1 MSQQQA
7 LYRLQKIDTELD
19 ARRARLREINALLEG
34 NAELRAAR
42 SAVDQV
48 RGELAPREAHIKAMS
63 LENQSVAAQI
73 AELSARL
80 YDGTVGNPKE
90 LQDIENKLDELK
102 RHRGQL
108 ETEQL
113 EEMMA
118 VEDLQAAL
126 AAATGKLGE
135 AEAAWSGDQTA
146 LHDEQRRVKKE
157 GRALKADRET
167 ALAAVEADNQALYE
181 DLRAHRQGLA
191 VALLKGDTCSGC
203 WVDQTANVVIDVRRG
218 QHIVTCTSCG
228 RILVSP

>member
-19 ARRARLREINALLEG
+19 ARRARLREINAMLEG
-34 NAELRAAR
+34 TTELNAAR
-42 SAVDQV
+42 VVVDQIK
-48 RGELAPREAHIKAMS
+48 GDLSPREAHVKAMS
-63 LENQSVAAQI
+63 LENQSVALQI

-80 YDGTVGNPKE
+80 YGGTVGNPKE
-90 LQDIENKLDELK
+90 LQDIENKIDELK
-102 RHRGQL
+102 RYRSQL

-118 VEDLQAAL
+118 VEELQAAL
-126 AAATGKLGE
+126 AEATGTLSE
-135 AEAAWSGDQTA
+135 VEAAWSGDQAA

-157 GRALKADRET
+157 GRALKAEREL
-167 ALAAVEADNQALYE
+167 ALAAVSPDNQVLYD
-181 DLRAHRQGLA
+181 DLRVQRQGLA
-191 VALLKGDTCSGC
+191 VVLLKGDTCSGC

-218 QHIVTCTSCG
+218 QQIVTCTSCG